1 MLRYDAL
8 LGALLPA
15 GRMLKGEYE
24 FGAFYAESGA
34 ALGTGPE
41 DLQHSSS

>member
-24 FGAFYAESGA
+24 FYAESGA
-34 ALGTGPE
+34 APGTGPE

>member
-1 MLRYDAL
+1 
-8 LGALLPA
+8 
-15 GRMLKGEYE
+15 MLKGEYE

-34 ALGTGPE
+34 APGTGPE